1 MGLATYVINRVWN
14 AVIVILV
21 AVFVCS
27 LVFNALMQINASIR
41 INQAVQTTIQRLAAQ
56 GFQSMVSYIQYNA
69 YAMRKW
75 HIAINISGK
84 TYSCA
89 AIFTNPKLMK
99 SLEAKGVDLE
109 GVAKDCIEK
118 FVRLQQMYQW
128 GLNQPYIVRVFL
140 YTWRTLTFNLGPPLY
155 TYEQYGEVNSV
166 FQLLLIAMARSV
178 VLFTVA
184 YAISMAIAIYLGL
197 RMARNAGGPLDRA
210 VSVVGM
216 VSNSMPLYWVAMIMI
231 LVFSAELGIFP
242 SRAYETPPQTV
253 AQSPLAL
260 FEWWSWHLA
269 LPIITIVMLSIG
281 PAAYVVRNMVVNVMR
296 EDFVVVA
303 RAKGLPERDVMYKHV
318 LRAAS
323 PPIATN
329 ILLGILNTF
338 FGAMISER
346 VFQWPGMG
354 FLYWL
359 AISNGDIVV
368 LMGLNYM
375 FILLFV
381 TLKLG
386 LDILYCFLDP
396 RIRVSRAG

>member
-1 MGLATYVINRVWN
+1 MGLATYVANRVWN
-14 AVIVILV
+14 AVLVILV
-21 AVFVCS
+21 ATFICS

-41 INQAVQTTIQRLAAQ
+41 INQAVETTLQRLTAQ
-56 GFQSMVSYIQYNA
+56 GFNSMVSYIQFNA
-69 YAMRKW
+69 YGMRKFG
-75 HIAINISGK
+75 ITVNVSGRV
-84 TYSCA
+84 YNCA
-89 AIFTNPKLMK
+89 DIFTNPKLMK
-99 SLEAKGVDLE
+99 SLEEKGVDLE

-118 FVRLQQMYQW
+118 FVRMQQMHEW
-128 GLNQPYIVRVFL
+128 GLDQPYFVRVLL
-140 YTWRTLTFNLGPPLY
+140 YTYKTLTFNLGPPLY
-155 TYEQYGEVNSV
+155 TYEQYGEVSSV
-166 FQLLLIAMARSV
+166 FQLLMIAMARSV

-197 RMARNAGGPLDRA
+197 SMARNVGGILDRA

-216 VSNSMPLYWVAMIMI
+216 ISNSMPLYWVAMIMI

-242 SRAYETPPQTV
+242 SRAYETPPPTV
-253 AQSPLAL
+253 ASNAL
-260 FEWWSWHLA
+260 SMFEWWVWHLA
-269 LPIITIVMLSIG
+269 LPIITIVLLSIG
-281 PAAYVVRNMVVNVMR
+281 PAAYVVRNMVVNVMK

-381 TLKLG
+381 SLKLG
-386 LDILYCFLDP
+386 LDVLYCFLDP
-396 RIRVSRAG
+396 RIRVARAG

>member
-1 MGLATYVINRVWN
+1 MGFASYVAGRIAN
-14 AVIVILV
+14 AILVILV
-21 AVFVCS
+21 AVFICS

-41 INQAVQTTIQRLAAQ
+41 INQAVETTLQRLTAQ
-56 GFQSMVSYIQYNA
+56 GFSAMVTFVQLNA
-69 YAMRKW
+69 HAMKEW
-75 HIAINISGK
+75 GITTNVSGK
-84 TYSCA
+84 VYNCA
-89 AIFTNPKLMK
+89 DIFTNSALMDMLK
-99 SLEAKGVDLE
+99 REGVDLE

-118 FVRLQQMYQW
+118 FVRVQQMKMW
-128 GLNQPYIVRVFL
+128 GLDKPYLFRVFL
-140 YTWRTLTFNLGPPLY
+140 YTYKTLTFDLGPPIA
-155 TYEQYGEVNSV
+155 TYEQYGNVNSV
-166 FQLLLIAMARSV
+166 FQLLLIAMGRSV
-178 VLFTVA
+178 LVFTVA
-184 YAISMAIAIYLGL
+184 YVISMAIAIYVGL
-197 RMARNAGGPLDRA
+197 RMARNAGGVLDRA
-210 VSVVGM
+210 VSIIGM
-216 VSNSMPLYWVAMIMI
+216 VSNSIPLYWVAMIMI
-231 LVFSAELGIFP
+231 LIFSSELGLFP
-242 SRAYETPPQTV
+242 SRAYETPPPNV
-253 AQSPLAL
+253 ASNMLL
-260 FEWWSWHLA
+260 SLKWWIWHLV

-281 PAAYVVRNMVVNVMR
+281 PASYVVRNMVVNVMK
-296 EDFVVVA
+296 EDFVIVA

-359 AISNGDIVV
+359 AISNGDVVV

-381 TLKLG
+381 SLKLG

-396 RIRVSRAG
+396 RIKTARVG